1 MFRLWDIMTGFNESE
16 SKSALKCIAIID
28 CHFPLNDGEKRL
40 LGVIANEIRLAFDL
54 EGAVKPVTLLNEL
67 AWAPREW
74 FW

>member
-1 MFRLWDIMTGFNESE
+1 MVET
-16 SKSALKCIAIID
+16 SKSGKNAALKCIAIID
-28 CHFPLNDGEKRL
+28 FHFPLNDGEKRL

-54 EGAVKPVTLLNEL
+54 EGAVKPAPLQNEV

>member
-1 MFRLWDIMTGFNESE
+1 MTARSE
-16 SKSALKCIAIID
+16 TDNNAALKCIAIID

-54 EGAVKPVTLLNEL
+54 EGAVKVAALQSGA
-67 AWAPREW
+67 AWAPSEW

>member
-1 MFRLWDIMTGFNESE
+1 MAET
-16 SKSALKCIAIID
+16 SKSDKNAALKCIAIID

-40 LGVIANEIRLAFDL
+40 LGVIVNEIRLAFDL
-54 EGAVKPVTLLNEL
+54 EGAVKPAPLQNEV